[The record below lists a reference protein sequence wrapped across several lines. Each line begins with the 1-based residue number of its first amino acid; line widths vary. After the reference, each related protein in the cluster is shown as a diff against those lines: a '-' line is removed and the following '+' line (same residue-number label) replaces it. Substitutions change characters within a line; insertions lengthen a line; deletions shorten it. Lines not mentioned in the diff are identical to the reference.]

1 LFFAL
6 FFVLSKS
13 TFEMFYI
20 YILFS
25 KSANKYYVGHSN
37 NVDRRLFEHN
47 NPIFK
52 TFTSKFIPWELVFA
66 FEIGENR
73 AIAMKAE
80 KIIKNKKSKQYILK
94 LIESEEERN
103 LLAKLVRVPPERD

>member
-1 LFFAL
+1 
-6 FFVLSKS
+6 
-13 TFEMFYI
+13 MFYI

-37 NVDRRLFEHN
+37 NVERRLFEHN

-52 TFTSKFIPWELVFA
+52 TFTSKFLPWELLID
-66 FEIGENR
+66 FEIGNNR

-94 LIESEEERN
+94 LIDSEEERN